1 MLFWIVNTQ
10 SYCFVFFA
18 IAYLGVIADMPR
30 MWTSHDATAKE
41 EPGNSMGVVGWLLAA
56 EGSSVGSEGTEVF
69 FQIFLQKVLNK
80 EYMRNQ
86 GEKKQLRNEI

>member
-1 MLFWIVNTQ
+1 M
-10 SYCFVFFA
+10 
-18 IAYLGVIADMPR
+18 
-30 MWTSHDATAKE
+30 
-41 EPGNSMGVVGWLLAA
+41 AA
-56 EGSSVGSEGTEVF
+56 EGSSVGSEGTEGF